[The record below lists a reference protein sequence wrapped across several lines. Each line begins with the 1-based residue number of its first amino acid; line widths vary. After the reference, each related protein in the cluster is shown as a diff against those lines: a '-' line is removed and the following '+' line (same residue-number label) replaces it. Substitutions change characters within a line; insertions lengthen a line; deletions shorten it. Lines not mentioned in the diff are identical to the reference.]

1 MEFNDNLIGNNSN
14 IKKVESTPDYLQLI
28 LVDNDFVPLL
38 KESIVNQKSFISF
51 IVKQLSR
58 RIKDPKA
65 NSLSN
70 IVAEKIFKFLI
81 KNSDV
86 LNISFFYQLVK
97 KEEFSKTM
105 IVDLF
110 YDDLYKNEIVE
121 LIKKIIDIFNFVDPE
136 KEFKNPINQYYKDL
150 IDYGIIEQKDLKEE
164 EKRSS
169 LTEEEEIFLIIE
181 MLLPAWKQYRE
192 LGSEKDAKNFLD
204 KLLESCENILKSME
218 LNEDI
223 NKATIEY
230 YKEKIEEIKDFKDN
244 RNQKNIKDDIDIKKI
259 SNENEILYN
268 NINLEHEDIKNK
280 EKYIKM
286 NNNKQEDNQGLMTQ
300 SQIKK
305 DIAELRKKPLE
316 NRLYFYKDE
325 KISGAEDEKTEFKN
339 YYFPLGKSK
348 KEELIRQICSFI
360 NSSGGRLYIGIDDER
375 SIKGVPTDG
384 DIKFYN
390 SLIFNMVKDFSP
402 KIDPNEFLKF
412 YAIPVKNN
420 INGNIIDKLFV
431 FKITIKK
438 GDPYILYSS
447 SSEKLNST
455 IRLQGQCANL
465 TAEEICKEIIE
476 RNKKKLS
483 LKNINNNDDDFDR
496 KEPSRTPIQQQIA
509 NNEENRKNNSQKKDK
524 VIKEYN
530 IIKEKDVK
538 NKNKINNNVNL
549 IENDNDIDN
558 NEEKNNE
565 EFDLVG
571 LNKNNKNNEFED
583 FRNSNTNN
591 KKKKNKKKNIK
602 KNKNNTFKVEVTNI
616 DKNVDEKMLNELF
629 KDFNCDN
636 TNFYRQQN
644 GMFNGY
650 LDFQNEEDADNCI
663 KTFNNVTLGERPI
676 KLKRVTFNV

>member
-1 MEFNDNLIGNNSN
+1 MEINDKLIENNSN
-14 IKKVESTPDYLQLI
+14 IKKVESTPDYLQML
-28 LVDNDFVPLL
+28 LVDNDFVSLL

-51 IVKQLSR
+51 IVKQLNR
-58 RIKDPKA
+58 RIKDPKT

-70 IVAEKIFKFLI
+70 VVAEKIFKFLI
-81 KNSDV
+81 KHSDE
-86 LNISFFYQLVK
+86 LNISFFYQLIK

-121 LIKKIIDIFNFVDPE
+121 LIKKIVDIFNFVDPE

-223 NKATIEY
+223 YKATIEY

-244 RNQKNIKDDIDIKKI
+244 RNQNNIKDDIDIKKN
-259 SNENEILYN
+259 SNENEIKYN
-268 NINLEHEDIKNK
+268 NIYLEDEDMKNK
-280 EKYIKM
+280 ENKLKK
-286 NNNKQEDNQGLMTQ
+286 NNNRQEDKQGFMTL

-316 NRLYFYKDE
+316 SRLYFYKDE

-360 NSSGGRLYIGIDDER
+360 NSSGGTLYIGIDDER

-384 DIKFYN
+384 DVNFYN
-390 SLIFNMVKDFSP
+390 NLILNMVKDFTP
-402 KIDPNEFLKF
+402 KIEPKEFLKF
-412 YAIPVKNN
+412 HAIPVKNN
-420 INGNIIDKLFV
+420 INGNYIDNLFV
-431 FKITIKK
+431 FKIIIKR

-476 RNKKKLS
+476 RNKKKLT
-483 LKNINNNDDDFDR
+483 LKKINNNDDNVEK
-496 KEPSRTPIQQQIA
+496 KEPTPTPIQQLIE
-509 NNEENRKNNSQKKDK
+509 NNEEKKKNNSQKKDK

-530 IIKEKDVK
+530 IINEKDSK
-538 NKNKINNNVNL
+538 NKNKINNNVNI
-549 IENDNDIDN
+549 IENDNDVDN

-565 EFDLVG
+565 EFNLVG
-571 LNKNNKNNEFED
+571 LNKNNELED

-591 KKKKNKKKNIK
+591 KKNKNKNKKKNIK

-650 LDFQNEEDADNCI
+650 LDFQNEEDAENCI
-663 KTFNNVTLGERPI
+663 KTFNNVTLGKRPI